1 METTTGSNY
10 SQPPN
15 NYPPS
20 VPLWVY
26 RELTAELQAVQSKL
40 SVVTSHNQ
48 KLSQENQQLRQ
59 EITKVIES
67 CLELKKLVETSAPSP
82 PAPPCPHNEEEYLP
96 QPTPRNHQEVRYTN
110 KPTVTT
116 APPRQQPTTP
126 RRKAVIKATPSQN
139 GRQESV
145 TPTKDINF
153 PGSEKVFIEEKKVRY
168 SPNSQSQTK
177 GLNGLWLV
185 ITIIFIMLTGFAAGY
200 LIVRPLFQNQIQP
213 ATIKN

>member
-1 METTTGSNY
+1 
-10 SQPPN
+10 
-15 NYPPS
+15 
-20 VPLWVY
+20 
-26 RELTAELQAVQSKL
+26 
-40 SVVTSHNQ
+40 
-48 KLSQENQQLRQ
+48 
-59 EITKVIES
+59 
-67 CLELKKLVETSAPSP
+67 
-82 PAPPCPHNEEEYLP
+82 
-96 QPTPRNHQEVRYTN
+96 VRYTN

-126 RRKAVIKATPSQN
+126 RRKAVIKATPPQN

-145 TPTKDINF
+145 TPTKDVNF
-153 PGSEKVFIEEKKVRY
+153 PVSEKVLIEEKKVRY
-168 SPNSQSQTK
+168 SPNPQSQTK